1 MKIVL
6 PQCRVDFPQV
16 QADPLVLVAGGR
28 APSGQWLAQLAGK
41 YPVWAVDRG
50 VEACR
55 SAAVAPELLVGD
67 ADSGSGPAWHW
78 AEEVKRVVTVRQ
90 PVDKDDTDLQ
100 MALKELG
107 RRRPGALA
115 LLAGGWGGR
124 FDHACSNVFSLLE
137 SERWGVYPGGLI
149 DDAETLFFLF
159 AGQSLVLDFSDKPR
173 VISLLPLTPVCSG
186 VDLQG
191 VHWPLGG
198 AVLRM
203 DSPAAISNRLE
214 TGSDQVRVSL
224 MQGILGVYCCWD
236 ETGL

>member
-1 MKIVL
+1 MKLLL
-6 PQCRVDFPQV
+6 PQCGIEFPQV

-28 APSGQWLAQLAGK
+28 APSGKWLAQLARQ

-50 VEACR
+50 VEVCR
-55 SAAVAPELLVGD
+55 SAAVVPELLAGD
-67 ADSGSGPAWHW
+67 ADSGSELAWHW
-78 AEEVKRVVTVRQ
+78 AEALQQVVTVRQ

-107 RRRPGALA
+107 LRRPGSLA

-137 SERWGVYPGGLI
+137 SERWGVRPGGLV
-149 DDAETLFFLF
+149 DDAESLFFLF
-159 AGQSLVLDFSDKPR
+159 AGQSMVLDFSDKPR

-186 VDLQG
+186 VDLRG
-191 VHWPLGG
+191 VHWPLDD

-203 DSPAAISNRLE
+203 DSPAAVSNRLAKE
-214 TGSDQVRVSL
+214 SDRMSVSL
-224 MQGILGVYCCWD
+224 AQGILGVYCCWD